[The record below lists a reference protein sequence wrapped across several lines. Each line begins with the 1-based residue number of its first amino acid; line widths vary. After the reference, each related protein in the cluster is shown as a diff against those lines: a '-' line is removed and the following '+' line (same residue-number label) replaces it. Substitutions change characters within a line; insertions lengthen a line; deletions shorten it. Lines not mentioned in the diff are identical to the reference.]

1 MKKIIY
7 LLVIL
12 FTYSIANAQDISFGL
27 KAGVNY
33 GKIKSSESA
42 ENDYNNPVLGPLF
55 GIVADI
61 PIDEKFSVQ
70 PELLYFPAG
79 YFFDY
84 SADGFTSE
92 YKGKLNY
99 LSIPIMGKYEVK
111 DGFYLEAGPYIS
123 YLLSATED
131 VETDFGEEYLIKSSE
146 SEDVKEYFKSIDFGL
161 GIGAGYEMES
171 GLYFNARYIFGLA
184 DINNQDM
191 TEYKFYHSSQVNNN
205 FFMMTLGFFWYN
217 LFAIKATQLPA
228 N

>member
-1 MKKIIY
+1 MKNIIY
-7 LLVIL
+7 FLVII
-12 FTYSIANAQDISFGL
+12 FTCSLVNAQDITFGL
-27 KAGVNY
+27 KAGASY

-42 ENDYNNPVLGPLF
+42 ENDHNNPVLGPVF
-55 GIVADI
+55 GVVADI

-84 SADGFTSE
+84 STEGFTSE

-99 LSIPIMGKYEVK
+99 LSIPIMGKYDVK

-131 VETDFGEEYLIKSSE
+131 EESDFMEEYLIKSSK
-146 SEDVKEYFKSIDFGL
+146 SVDKTDDFKSIDFGL

-184 DINNQDM
+184 DINNQEM
-191 TEYKFYHSSQVNNN
+191 IEYKYYHSSQVNNY
-205 FFMMTLGFFWYN
+205 FFMMTIGYFWYS
-217 LFAIKATQLPA
+217 LFAVKAKQLPK